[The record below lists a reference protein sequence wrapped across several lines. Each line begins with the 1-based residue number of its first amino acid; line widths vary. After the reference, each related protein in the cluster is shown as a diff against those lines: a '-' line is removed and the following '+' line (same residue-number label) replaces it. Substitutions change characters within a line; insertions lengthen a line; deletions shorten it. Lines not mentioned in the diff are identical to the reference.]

1 MADHKK
7 KHPSLLEM
15 EDLLH
20 GVRVDLV
27 PRPSGEP
34 FSAAPF

>member
-7 KHPSLLEM
+7 KHPSLLDM

-27 PRPSGEP
+27 CRPSGES
-34 FSAAPF
+34 FCAAPF